1 MSWRILVKLYI
12 KTPSVTRYLLI
23 TTNSIC
29 IRNSNFIK
37 GTVTKIE
44 KVLINDRLRV
54 YNVAVIY
61 QSNLLFPEKVAYFST
76 VYKHN
81 FTAQ

>member
-61 QSNLLFPEKVAYFST
+61 Q
-76 VYKHN
+76 
-81 FTAQ
+81 